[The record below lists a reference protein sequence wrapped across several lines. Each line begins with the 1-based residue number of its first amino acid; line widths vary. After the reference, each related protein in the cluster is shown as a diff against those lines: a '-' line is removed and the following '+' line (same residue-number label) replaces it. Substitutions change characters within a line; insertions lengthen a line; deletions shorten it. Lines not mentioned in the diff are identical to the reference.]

1 MGHKADNSFFNQK
14 RPWSKRKDN
23 ILQCYLTPYL
33 YKIATQRA
41 PILIV
46 DAFAGPGKFG
56 DGESGSPLII
66 CKCVDQALSK
76 GFPVP
81 VSVMCI
87 EPDPELF
94 SELHDSIKP
103 FPFAEAKK
111 GEFHD
116 YIHDIE
122 KLAGSNS
129 VFMYIDPW
137 TVEGLQWAQME
148 QIFKH
153 LFVSK
158 MSIEVL
164 LNFNAQSLARRG
176 LAALKLAV
184 PNSDPAIEDQEE
196 IDAPIATSPSV
207 INLNN
212 VVGGEWWQPILVS
225 PLTFPQK
232 VQQLADG
239 ICTHLSVRF
248 KEVCQHPMKAMPHH
262 LVPKYFLIFGSRHRD
277 ALLLMNDEM
286 VKSQRSLADL
296 AKPKDPTLFEMR
308 PTDLVPDMEQLP
320 EIILAHTQNPMKR
333 GDVILN
339 VVRENFCKFAVKD
352 IRSSIGD
359 MLRKGTL
366 KSETGKTRINDDIKI
381 FRPK

>member
-56 DGESGSPLII
+56 DGEDGSPLII
-66 CKCVDQALSK
+66 CKCVDQVRSK

-94 SELHDSIKP
+94 STLNNSIKS
-103 FPFAEAKK
+103 FPFAEAKQ
-111 GEFHD
+111 GEFHE
-116 YIHDIE
+116 YIQDIE
-122 KLAGSNS
+122 KLASSHS
-129 VFMYIDPW
+129 VFLYIDPW

-148 QIFKH
+148 KVFKH

-164 LNFNAQSLARRG
+164 LNFNALSFARRG

-184 PNSDPAIEDQEE
+184 PNSDPATEDQEE
-196 IDAPIATSPSV
+196 IDAPIVTSPSV

-212 VVGGEWWQPILVS
+212 VVGGAWWQPILMS

-232 VQQLADG
+232 VQQLADD
-239 ICTHLSVRF
+239 ICARLSVRF
-248 KEVCQHPMKAMPHH
+248 KEVCQHPMKAMPNHS
-262 LVPKYFLIFGSRHRD
+262 VPKYFLIFGSRHPD
-277 ALLLMNDEM
+277 ALLLMNDGM
-286 VKSQRSLADL
+286 VESQRVLADL

-308 PTDLVPDMEQLP
+308 PTSLVPDIETLP
-320 EIILAHTQNPMKR
+320 GIVLNHVQTPTNR
-333 GDVILN
+333 GTVILN
-339 VVRENFCKFAVKD
+339 VVREHFCKFAVKE
-352 IRSSIGD
+352 IRHSIEN
-359 MLRKGTL
+359 MLKEGKL
-366 KSETGKTRINDDIKI
+366 KSETGKTKINNDVKI

>member
-33 YKIATQRA
+33 HKIATQGA

-46 DAFAGPGKFG
+46 DAFAGPGRFG
-56 DGESGSPLII
+56 DGEYGSPLII
-66 CKCVDQALSK
+66 CNCVNQAISK

-94 SELHDSIKP
+94 STLNNSIKS
-103 FPFAEAKK
+103 FPFAEAKQ
-111 GEFHD
+111 GEFHE
-116 YIHDIE
+116 YIKDIE
-122 KLAGSNS
+122 KLASSHS
-129 VFMYIDPW
+129 VFLYIDPW

-148 QIFKH
+148 KVFKH
-153 LFVSK
+153 LFISK

-164 LNFNAQSLARRG
+164 LNFNALSFARRG
-176 LAALKLAV
+176 LSALKLAV
-184 PNSDPAIEDQEE
+184 PNPDPAFEDQEE
-196 IDAPIATSPSV
+196 IDAPIVASPSV
-207 INLNN
+207 ITLNN
-212 VVGGEWWQPILVS
+212 VVGGDWWQPILMS

-239 ICTHLSVRF
+239 IRVRLSVKF
-248 KEVCQHPMKAMPHH
+248 KEVCQHPMKAMPNHS
-262 LVPKYFLIFGSRHRD
+262 VPKYFLIFGSRHPD

-286 VKSQRSLADL
+286 IKSQRVLADM

-308 PTDLVPDMEQLP
+308 PTSLVPDIETLP
-320 EIILAHTQNPMKR
+320 NIILDHVQTPTHR
-333 GDVILN
+333 GTVILN
-339 VVRENFCKFAVKD
+339 VVREHFCKFAVKE
-352 IRSSIGD
+352 IRNSIGN
-359 MLRKGTL
+359 MLKEGKL
-366 KSETGKTRINDDIKI
+366 KSETGKIRINDEVKI
-381 FRPK
+381 FRSE